1 MQGVQAKAIELLIEN
16 GVSKFPIEPQS
27 LKLPGKSV
35 LFSSYESLP
44 GLMESLKS
52 SRRILISA
60 QA

>member
-16 GVSKFPIEPQS
+16 DISKFPIEPQS

-44 GLMESLKS
+44 GLMESLKE
-52 SRRILISA
+52 
-60 QA
+60 QAEGY